1 MFRLAIILS
10 LLMLFAS
17 CGTKTKTDNITQ
29 SQWELFSYLPKN
41 TEYLLYADLDAVR
54 KTKAG
59 EENLATSLPEE
70 PGGGWLR
77 KFENATGTGLK
88 KGISEITIAKTT
100 DDNAIVVVKV
110 EKNYGRVRRYFE
122 DSSEFQKKTD
132 STYSL
137 KEMPSTIIYFPGN
150 NIVIVSNREDY
161 LESFFGDSSNRL
173 KANSEMV
180 SIIKNIKEK
189 NSIWMA
195 TDKGA
200 FAAGIFDRIAGKDS
214 KLLSPEILSSIDNFS
229 VSAEFDDGAQ
239 IESAMGCS
247 SAGNAYLI
255 AAAVEGAIAMNILSH
270 KNYRLGKI
278 FDKMDVNREGKLI
291 RFHLNL
297 SGKDIDD
304 IKQLTKLDNQ
314 VKNSEGKL
322 W

>member
-1 MFRLAIILS
+1 MFRLTVIFS
-10 LLMLFAS
+10 LLLLFSS
-17 CGTKTKTDNITQ
+17 CGTKTETDNITP
-29 SQWELFSYLPKN
+29 SQWELFSYLPQN
-41 TEYLLYADLDAVR
+41 TEYLLYANLDAVR

-77 KFENATGTGLK
+77 KFEQATGAGLK
-88 KGISEITIAKTT
+88 KGIREITIAKTR

-110 EKNYGRVRRYFE
+110 EKNYRKVRSYFR
-122 DSSEFQKKTD
+122 DSPEFQKKTD

-137 KEMPSTIIYFPGN
+137 KEMPSTIVYFPGN
-150 NIVIVSNREDY
+150 NIVIVSNRENY
-161 LESFFGDSSNRL
+161 IESFLSDRKNRL
-173 KANSEMV
+173 IANSELV
-180 SIIKNIKEK
+180 SIIENIKEK

-229 VSAEFDDGAQ
+229 VSAEFNNGAQ
-239 IESAMGCS
+239 IESALGCT

-270 KNYRLGKI
+270 KNYKLGKI
-278 FDKMDVNREGKLI
+278 FDKMDINREGKLI

-297 SGKDIDD
+297 SDKEIDD

-314 VKNSEGKL
+314 VNNSKGKL